1 MVAFTKSLVF
11 HFAVLASIVVMT
23 TAAPWPLHVR
33 HPTHRIRTVGR
44 RGIKVETFHPKPVFK
59 TFGAGGFDDGNTN
72 SIRISSKPWALNDSA
87 MSFVQS
93 QLGIDSSTLGLRS
106 GYSGDVAKYAYIQ
119 QYYNGIPFANAVAN
133 VAYNQNNKV
142 ISFGSSFVNATNI
155 APSQPT
161 VSWQSVLP
169 KIEESLG
176 GQFNNHPPSLEYLV
190 KPDSSVELT
199 HVLQIQNTTDGTW
212 YEAYICAHTGQLL
225 SVNDFVAHASYTVLP
240 VQKLSVADG
249 VETLTD
255 PQDATSS
262 PVGWHNNTTVTFG
275 NNVVAFKNITSNSQQ
290 TSNQTTSVLNFQ
302 YTYNSAAD
310 PTDPNNV
317 DAARVNGFY
326 IANTVHDVAYKYGFT
341 ENAFN
346 FQFSNLGRGDGDAK
360 DGDGV
365 LLSIQDPSGTN
376 NANFA
381 TPPDGQSGICRMFI
395 WDLLSP
401 RRDGAMENDIVVHEM
416 THGITNRMTGGGT
429 GRCLQSIEA
438 AGMGEGW
445 SDAMADWMQQKN
457 AAITD
462 FAIGQYVTGNSQ
474 GVRHHPYST
483 DPNVNPL
490 RYSDLQTTTEP
501 HDVGEIWANML
512 HNVHAA
518 LVQERGFSTQ
528 ALTNPNG
535 PEGNIVFMRLFIDA
549 LALQPCNPTFVA
561 ARDAWI
567 QADQTRYQSI
577 HRCTL
582 YTVFASRGLGLNAKD
597 DFVDDD
603 SVPADCFR

>member
-1 MVAFTKSLVF
+1 MDSFKSLVF
-11 HFAVLASIVVMT
+11 RFAILASIIVMT
-23 TAAPWPLHVR
+23 NAAPWPVYAR
-33 HPTHRIRTVGR
+33 HPTHRIRTIGKR
-44 RGIKVETFHPKPVFK
+44 RTQVVTFQPKPLYK
-59 TFGAGGFDDGNTN
+59 TFGASGIDDGNTVSPN
-72 SIRISSKPWALNDSA
+72 QPWSLNDSVV
-87 MSFVQS
+87 SFVQS
-93 QLGIDSSTLGLRS
+93 QLGIGPSEIGWKS
-106 GYSGDVAKYAYIQ
+106 GYSDDVAHYAFVKQHYD
-119 QYYNGIPFANAVAN
+119 GIPFANAVAN
-133 VAYNQNNKV
+133 VAYNKNNKV
-142 ISFGSSFVNATNI
+142 VSFGSSFVNATSI

-161 VSWQSVLP
+161 VSFESVLP
-169 KIEESLG
+169 YIEELLG

-190 KPDSSVELT
+190 RPDMSVALT

-225 SVNDFVAHASYTVLP
+225 SVNDFVAHASYTALP
-240 VQKLSVADG
+240 IQKLSVADG
-249 VETLTD
+249 LEALTD
-255 PQDATSS
+255 PGDAISS
-262 PVGWHNNTTVTFG
+262 PLGWNSDGSVNITVTSG
-275 NNVVAFKNITSNSQQ
+275 NNVIAFKNVKSDSQQ
-290 TSNQTTSVLNFQ
+290 TSNQSSAVLNFQ
-302 YTYNSAAD
+302 YTYNSSAD
-310 PTDPNNV
+310 ATDPNNI
-317 DAARVNGFY
+317 DASRVNGFY
-326 IANTVHDVAYKYGFT
+326 VANMVHDIAYKYGFT
-341 ENAFN
+341 EDAFN
-346 FQFSNLGRGDGDAK
+346 FQFDNLGRGGSNAK

-429 GRCLQSIEA
+429 GRCLQSTEA
-438 AGMGEGW
+438 AGLGEGW
-445 SDAMADWMQQKN
+445 SDAMADWMQQKG
-457 AAITD
+457 ATIAD
-462 FAIGQYVTGNSQ
+462 FAIGQYVTGNSH
-474 GVRHHPYST
+474 GVRHYPYST

-490 RYSDLQTTTEP
+490 RYSDLQMTTDP
-501 HDVGEIWANML
+501 HSVGEIWANML
-512 HNVHAA
+512 HNVLAA

-528 ALTNPNG
+528 ALTNPDG
-535 PEGNIVFMRLFIDA
+535 PEGNVVFMHLFIDA

-567 QADQTRYQSI
+567 QADQTRFQGI

-582 YTVFASRGLGLNAKD
+582 YSAFASRGLGSNAGD